1 MREEYHF
8 IVSRL
13 QKLYS
18 SRGSTANGSAE
29 LVNYAINVVGYILR
43 DQISKKRYWEW
54 YDELSSI
61 PNNVSEQLLEDA
73 IRWGTILKDIV
84 GLYSCYSASI
94 ECYTCTL
101 REFPYYLDYIEQGG
115 FFAGC
120 AVEHV
125 TQNIRTI
132 IQSGSMDVSYIN
144 DMQALL
150 DIAIQEPSVE
160 NMTKL
165 FSCTKKSFVTYL
177 KKQPAQLFRA
187 SDVYDFIKNG
197 WCEPHELEKIIPID
211 IIQKC
216 LDGGRVYQMEPEC
229 SASPVSGGVD
239 VYFLG
244 APGTGKSCLISG
256 LLSAANDLPEAL
268 VLNNDYAYRL
278 ISKHKDG
285 EIVSYTP
292 YHTVVPLGVTIN
304 EKRSKTLFNI
314 IEMDGAS
321 IGEIACSDGYCFN
334 DMDFKAVS
342 SIINYNLKILFF
354 IFDPTKVKDVCYGY
368 SMGEFGYCRCRQW
381 EILDR
386 MIALF
391 DHNEDVMKNVLA
403 IHIIVMKSDTQPQG
417 ESAYEFLES
426 GWYAEIKRICKRY
439 DINRKH
445 NYTPMIVPFSVGK
458 FYTTEFFVP
467 ESEYSKNLLNIISE
481 SIRDTGMKRLVNKIH
496 RLFRK

>member
-1 MREEYHF
+1 MY
-8 IVSRL
+8 SRRWL
-13 QKLYS
+13 
-18 SRGSTANGSAE
+18 TASESAE
-29 LVNYAINVVGYILR
+29 SVNHAIFEICKISRN
-43 DQISKKRYWEW
+43 QISKKRFSEW

-73 IRWGTILKDIV
+73 IRWGTILGYI
-84 GLYSCYSASI
+84 GQQTSYSSSGI
-94 ECYTCTL
+94 ECYIFAL
-101 REFPYYLDYIEQGG
+101 REFTYCLDYIEQEG

-120 AVEHV
+120 AVEYV

-150 DIAIQEPSVE
+150 DMAIQEPSAE
-160 NMTKL
+160 IMTKL

-197 WCEPHELEKIIPID
+197 WCEPHELEDVIPVD

-216 LDGGRVYQMEPEC
+216 LEYDGQMVAPEC
-229 SASPVSGGVD
+229 LSSPIPGGVD

-244 APGTGKSCLISG
+244 APNTGKSCLISG
-256 LLSAANDLPEAL
+256 LLSVVNDLPEAL

-278 ISKHKDG
+278 ISEHKG
-285 EIVSYTP
+285 GKIAPRTLYN
-292 YHTVVPLGVTIN
+292 TVVPLGVTIN
-304 EKRSKTLFNI
+304 EKRSKTQFNI
-314 IEMDGAS
+314 IEMDGVS
-321 IGEIACSDGYCFN
+321 IEKIACSDRCFN
-334 DMDFKAVS
+334 AMDFKAVS
-342 SIINYNLKILFF
+342 SIINYNPKILFF
-354 IFDPTKVKDVCYGY
+354 IIDPTKVEDVCYGY
-368 SMGEFGYCRCRQW
+368 MGEFGYCDCGQL

-386 MIALF
+386 MSSNFGL
-391 DHNEDVMKNVLA
+391 NEDVMKNVLA
-403 IHIIVMKSDTQPQG
+403 IHIIVTKTDTQPQG
-417 ESAYEFLES
+417 ESADEFLES
-426 GWYAEIKRICKRY
+426 GGYDMLIHGIKEICKRY

>member
-1 MREEYHF
+1 MY
-8 IVSRL
+8 SRRWL
-13 QKLYS
+13 
-18 SRGSTANGSAE
+18 TASESAE
-29 LVNYAINVVGYILR
+29 SVNHAIFEICKISRN
-43 DQISKKRYWEW
+43 QISKKRFSEW

-61 PNNVSEQLLEDA
+61 PNNEQLLEDA
-73 IRWGTILKDIV
+73 IRWGTILGYI
-84 GLYSCYSASI
+84 GQQTSYSSSGI
-94 ECYTCTL
+94 ECYIFAL
-101 REFPYYLDYIEQGG
+101 REFTYCLDYIEQEG

-120 AVEHV
+120 AVEYV

-150 DIAIQEPSVE
+150 DIAIQEPSAE

-197 WCEPHELEKIIPID
+197 LCEPHELENIIPID

-321 IGEIACSDGYCFN
+321 IGEIACCDCYCFN

-354 IFDPTKVKDVCYGY
+354 IIDPTKVEEVCYRY
-368 SMGEFGYCRCRQW
+368 MGEFGYCDCGQL

-386 MIALF
+386 MSATFRL
-391 DHNEDVMKNVLA
+391 NEDVMKNVLA
-403 IHIIVMKSDTQPQG
+403 IHIIVTKTDTLPQG
-417 ESAYEFLES
+417 ESADEFLES
-426 GWYAEIKRICKRY
+426 GGYDMLIHYIKEICKRY